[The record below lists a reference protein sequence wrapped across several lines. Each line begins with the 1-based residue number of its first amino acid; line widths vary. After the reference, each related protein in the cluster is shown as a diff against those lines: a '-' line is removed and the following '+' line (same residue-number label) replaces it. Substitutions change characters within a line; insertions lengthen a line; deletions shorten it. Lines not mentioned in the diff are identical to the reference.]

1 MFNVAR
7 ANLID
12 KAKNSIYKL
21 VTLTAKRALEIAE
34 GSPKLVESE
43 PNEKAV
49 ITALREISEN
59 KVSAGMDKKET
70 KHEKK

>member
-1 MFNVAR
+1 MFNFAR
-7 ANLID
+7 ESLID

-34 GSPKLVESE
+34 GSPKLVEAG
-43 PNEKAV
+43 PNEKAA

-59 KVSAGMDKKET
+59 KVSVGMDKKEA